1 MELGARLDRSALRI
15 GYYKIVLSWRGWPDM
30 ILQTVI
36 AEVRPLPDLCRILE
50 MLWNASI
57 C

>member
-1 MELGARLDRSALRI
+1 M
-15 GYYKIVLSWRGWPDM
+15 IVY
-30 ILQTVI
+30 TVI
-36 AEVRPLPDLCRILE
+36 AEVTPLPDLCRILE

>member
-1 MELGARLDRSALRI
+1 MELGARLDPSALRI

-30 ILQTVI
+30 I
-36 AEVRPLPDLCRILE
+36 DLCRILE